1 MLYYLLLHHK
11 VTQIYICTHTHTH
24 THSFIF
30 FSIMVYHRT
39 LNIVPCA
46 VQKDLV
52 VYP

>member
-1 MLYYLLLHHK
+1 MLYYLLLYHK
-11 VTQIYICTHTHTH
+11 VTQIYVYTHTH